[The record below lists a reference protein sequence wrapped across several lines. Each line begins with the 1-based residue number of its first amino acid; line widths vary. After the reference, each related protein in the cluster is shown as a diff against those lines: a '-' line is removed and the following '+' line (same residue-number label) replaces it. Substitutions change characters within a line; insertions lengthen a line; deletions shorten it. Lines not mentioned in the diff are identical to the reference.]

1 MPVDKENLAKLSQL
15 LTAAAMLHAREKGAV
30 QNWHGPLIGKKDV

>member
-15 LTAAAMLHAREKGAV
+15 LTAAAMLQREKKGAV
-30 QNWHGPLIGKKDV
+30 QNWHDPLIGKKGV